1 MENNTRQLF
10 DRYIAHQAQL
20 NGVSPAAIAAKFA
33 VDPSRQQRMEQAAQ
47 ESDSFLSKINV
58 FPVNQQIGQ
67 KILIGSK
74 GPLAGVNNGTTTRRN
89 PGQNHAMEPFDY
101 MCRKVNYDY
110 GIGYEQ
116 LDAWAHMPNFQ
127 PLISA
132 AMARQMSLDRIMIG
146 FNGTSYND
154 PSDRAANPLLQDCG
168 IGWLQ
173 KSAPKRRTA

>member
-74 GPLAGVNNGTTTRRN
+74 GPLAGVNNGTRPESRD
-89 PGQNHAMEPFDY
+89 GA
-101 MCRKVNYDY
+101 V
-110 GIGYEQ
+110 
-116 LDAWAHMPNFQ
+116 
-127 PLISA
+127 
-132 AMARQMSLDRIMIG
+132 
-146 FNGTSYND
+146 
-154 PSDRAANPLLQDCG
+154 
-168 IGWLQ
+168 
-173 KSAPKRRTA
+173 